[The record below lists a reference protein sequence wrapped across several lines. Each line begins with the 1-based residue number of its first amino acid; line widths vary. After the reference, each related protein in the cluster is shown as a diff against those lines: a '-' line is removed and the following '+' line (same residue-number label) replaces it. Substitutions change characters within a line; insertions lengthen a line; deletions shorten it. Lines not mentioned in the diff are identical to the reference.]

1 MRLRKVGLAGSAV
14 IVLVVASAPAMSQT
28 APAHVDS
35 QVAPTHADDVS
46 DDIIVTAQKRT
57 ESAQDVPISLTV
69 ISAAALERSNYNEFN
84 DIQRFSPGLVITDSS
99 NSRATGV
106 TIRGIG
112 TSTFSD
118 AIEQS
123 VGIVIDG
130 VVIGRVPG
138 AISDLVDVER
148 VEVLRGPQG
157 TLFGKNASAGVISIV
172 TRQPTNTFEAL
183 GSISYATLDEIKLF
197 GAVSGPIVA
206 DKVLARISG
215 YRNTRDG
222 LITNVR
228 TGQDLNNRNEY
239 GFRGKLLLKPVETL
253 DITLAG
259 DYSRR
264 DQRCC
269 TWTTRDITPGNF
281 IGAIQR
287 GVGVVAGPQNNQV
300 NLGGDQAFKG
310 ADTPDAYQRST
321 IWGVSG
327 EANLDLGA
335 VSLTSITAFRKW
347 NGQDDLDADQ
357 TPLPLLVFNR
367 GTTRQRQFTQELRL
381 TSPADQFISYVAGGF
396 YFKQHMFTEL

>member
-1 MRLRKVGLAGSAV
+1 MVRLRKVGLAGSAV

-172 TRQPTNTFEAL
+172 TRQPTNTF
-183 GSISYATLDEIKLF
+183 
-197 GAVSGPIVA
+197 
-206 DKVLARISG
+206 
-215 YRNTRDG
+215 
-222 LITNVR
+222 
-228 TGQDLNNRNEY
+228 
-239 GFRGKLLLKPVETL
+239 
-253 DITLAG
+253 
-259 DYSRR
+259 
-264 DQRCC
+264 
-269 TWTTRDITPGNF
+269 
-281 IGAIQR
+281 
-287 GVGVVAGPQNNQV
+287 
-300 NLGGDQAFKG
+300 
-310 ADTPDAYQRST
+310 
-321 IWGVSG
+321 
-327 EANLDLGA
+327 
-335 VSLTSITAFRKW
+335 
-347 NGQDDLDADQ
+347 
-357 TPLPLLVFNR
+357 
-367 GTTRQRQFTQELRL
+367 
-381 TSPADQFISYVAGGF
+381 
-396 YFKQHMFTEL
+396 